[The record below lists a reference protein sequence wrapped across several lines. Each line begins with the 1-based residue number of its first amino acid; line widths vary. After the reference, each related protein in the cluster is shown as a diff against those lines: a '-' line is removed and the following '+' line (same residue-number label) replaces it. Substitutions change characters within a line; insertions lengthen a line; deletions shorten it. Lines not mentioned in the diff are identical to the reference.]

1 MKVVVVGAGFAG
13 LAAAFAA
20 HKAGAQVTVVH
31 QGAGS
36 SALYAG
42 VVDGS
47 LQGLDPGERSA
58 LRELG
63 EALGLDLP
71 AACVVAT
78 REGVVRPV
86 AGADAALLNLAPLAG
101 KRIGL
106 VDVPRDDWDAPLLLR
121 SFNESSWARETGTQ
135 FELVPLELLE
145 KGHQRRTSPFD
156 FAAGFE
162 RAERPGWLAEV
173 LKAHA
178 GPDAWLFGPWL
189 GIKRPLARELSSAV
203 GLPVGEVT
211 SPPGGAAGARFEAR
225 RDALLQS
232 LQAEVI
238 VARVLARASA
248 DSVVLRLEG
257 REVSGDALVLAAGSV
272 VSGAV
277 ELTGALSG
285 AEPAGFQLGISGL
298 PPLTARGELGR
309 PVSSLFGVDLAA
321 RGRRLLESVGLPVT
335 ADGQLLGLARVH
347 VAGDLLAPEPPSVGH
362 ALVSG
367 QRAGARA
374 ARPVTSA

>member
-1 MKVVVVGAGFAG
+1 VKVLVVGAGFAG

-20 HKAGAQVTVVH
+20 RKAGAQVTVVH
-31 QGAGS
+31 HGAGS

-47 LQGLDPGERSA
+47 LQGLDAAAGSS
-58 LRELG
+58 LQELAS
-63 EALGLDLP
+63 ALGLGL
-71 AACVVAT
+71 ATSYVIAT

-86 AGADAALLNLAPLAG
+86 AGADAALLDLAPLAG
-101 KRIGL
+101 KRIAV

-121 SFNESSWARETGTQ
+121 SFNDSSWARDTGTQ
-135 FELVPLELLE
+135 FQLVPLELLE

-203 GLPVGEVT
+203 GVPVGEVT

-225 RDALLQS
+225 RDALLQT
-232 LQAEVI
+232 LEAEV
-238 VARVLARASA
+238 VHSRVLAARAGA
-248 DSVVLRLEG
+248 DGVLLQLEG
-257 REVSGDALVLAAGSV
+257 REASGDALVLAAGGL

-277 ELTGALSG
+277 ELTGSLSG
-285 AEPAGFQLGISGL
+285 AEPAGFQLAIGGL
-298 PPLTARGELGR
+298 PPLTVRGELGR

-335 ADGQLLGLARVH
+335 AEGQLLGLARVH
-347 VAGDLLAPEPPSVGH
+347 AAGDLLAPEPPSVGH

-367 QRAGARA
+367 LRAGARA
-374 ARPVTSA
+374 VTTA

>member
-1 MKVVVVGAGFAG
+1 VKVLVVGAGFAG
-13 LAAAFAA
+13 LAAALAA
-20 HKAGAQVTVVH
+20 RRAGAAVTLVH

-47 LQGLDPGERSA
+47 WHGADAAERA
-58 LRELG
+58 LLPELAR
-63 EALGLDLP
+63 ALGLELP
-71 AACVVAT
+71 SACVVAS
-78 REGVVRPV
+78 REGLLRP
-86 AGADAALLNLAPLAG
+86 ALGADSALLNLAPLAG

-121 SFNESSWARETGTQ
+121 SFNDSGWARDTRTR

-145 KGHQRRTSPFD
+145 KGHQRRISAFD
-156 FAAGFE
+156 FATAFE

-189 GIKRPLARELSSAV
+189 GIKRPLAQELTNATGV
-203 GLPVGEVT
+203 LVGEVT
-211 SPPGGAAGARFEAR
+211 SPPGGPAGARFEAR
-225 RDALLQS
+225 RDALLGS
-232 LQAEVI
+232 LKVEVI
-238 VARVLARASA
+238 ATRASA
-248 DSVVLRLEG
+248 VHDGADGITLQLDDARML
-257 REVSGDALVLAAGSV
+257 SGDALVLAAGSL
-272 VSGAV
+272 VSGAI
-277 ELTGALSG
+277 ELSGSLSG
-285 AEPAGFQLGISGL
+285 AEPAGFQLAIGGL
-298 PPLTARGELGR
+298 PPLTVKGEPGR

-321 RGRRLLESVGLPVT
+321 RGRRLLERVGLPVA
-335 ADGQLLGLARVH
+335 ADGRLQGGARVW

-367 QRAGARA
+367 LRAGARA
-374 ARPVTSA
+374 AQSA